1 MIFETRTV
9 FSGGRLNFLVALFL
23 DFAGLSYL
31 RTRALQLL
39 RMKELGALIGKE
51 IRLELK
57 QRYVINGILLYLLS
71 TIFVTYLAF
80 EDTITPETWN
90 SLFWI
95 ILLFV
100 AVNGISKS
108 FVQESPA
115 RHLYYYTITS
125 PQKIVMSK
133 IIYNLILMFILSTL
147 SFGFFVLLM
156 GNLVVNIALFLV
168 TLVLGSLG
176 LASVLTMVAAIAS
189 RAGHNFSLMAILSFP
204 IVLPL
209 LINLMK
215 SSRSAMTSS
224 DWSGSGGL
232 LVVLLTI
239 NLAVITLA
247 YILFPY
253 LWRD

>member
-1 MIFETRTV
+1 M
-9 FSGGRLNFLVALFL
+9 
-23 DFAGLSYL
+23 
-31 RTRALQLL
+31 LQ
-39 RMKELGALIGKE
+39 MKELGALIGKE

-80 EDTITPETWN
+80 EDTITPKTWN

-209 LINLMK
+209 LITLMK
-215 SSRSAMTSS
+215 SSRSAMTSF

>member
-1 MIFETRTV
+1 MNE
-9 FSGGRLNFLVALFL
+9 
-23 DFAGLSYL
+23 LS
-31 RTRALQLL
+31 
-39 RMKELGALIGKE
+39 ALIEKE

-57 QRYVINGILLYLLS
+57 QRYVINGILLYLVS

-80 EDTITPETWN
+80 EDRITPETWN

-156 GNLVVNIALFLV
+156 GNLVINIALFII

-189 RAGHNFSLMAILSFP
+189 RAGNNFSLMAILSFP

-209 LINLMK
+209 LITLMK
-215 SSRSAMTSS
+215 SSGSAMTSG
-224 DWSGSGGL
+224 DWSTAGGL
-232 LVVLLTI
+232 LIILLTI
-239 NLAVITLA
+239 NIAVIILA

-253 LWRD
+253 LWKD